1 MLNGL
6 LMYPVT
12 EGGKVVHYF
21 DNFAEALL
29 YALIGFAVTFL
40 GIVILIAIVWAVGK
54 ATKKAE
60 EKFAANAAKADLSQ
74 PAEDAEG
81 EEGIGEA
88 ERVAVMAALVAYLES
103 ENSTCEFKVKRI
115 KRLY

>member
-60 EKFAANAAKADLSQ
+60 EKFAARAAKAVPSQ

-81 EEGIGEA
+81 EGIGEA
-88 ERVAVMAALVAYLES
+88 ERVAVMAAVAAYLES

>member
-60 EKFAANAAKADLSQ
+60 EKFAARAVKADLSQ

-81 EEGIGEA
+81 EGIGEA
-88 ERVAVMAALVAYLES
+88 ERVAVMAAVAAYLEI